1 MTEKVYYIK
10 NTNKANET
18 IDKIVNDLMCFV
30 RVETIEMDYLELTV
44 KCRNEDIKTVEKM
57 IDDLFEE

>member
-18 IDKIVNDLMCFV
+18 IDKIVNYLMCFV
-30 RVETIEMDYLELTV
+30 RVETIEMDYLKLTV
-44 KCRNEDIKTVEKM
+44 KCRNEDVKTVEKM
-57 IDDLFEE
+57 IEDLFEE

>member
-18 IDKIVNDLMCFV
+18 I
-30 RVETIEMDYLELTV
+30 EMDYLELTV
-44 KCRNEDIKTVEKM
+44 KCRNEDVKTVEKM
-57 IDDLFEE
+57 IEDLFEE

>member
-1 MTEKVYYIK
+1 MIDKVYYIK

-30 RVETIEMDYLELTV
+30 RIKAIETDYLELTV
-44 KCRNEDIKTVEKM
+44 KCRNKDVKTVEKM
-57 IDDLFEE
+57 IEDLFEE